1 MRPTAVR
8 RSITAVAGFLLLT
21 LSACS
26 VPGFG
31 PDAEDAVDQLAKGLS
46 SGDVS
51 SVDFAEGDAAATKDY
66 GPSPTRW
73 ARRMSPWAPCRR
85 MVTARPA
92 S

>member
-8 RSITAVAGFLLLT
+8 RSIATMAGFLLLT

-31 PDAEDAVDQLAKGLS
+31 PDAEEAVDGLAEALS

-66 GPSPTRW
+66 KAITEGVGDAGRLRGGRVH
-73 ARRMSPWAPCRR
+73 RR
-85 MVTARPA
+85 
-92 S
+92 